1 MSVEQQFNIPVC
13 PKALLADKTLQS
25 EASSLIFSSS
35 PSVCFP
41 ACSRAIRCSDYAL
54 QEINMLLAFTGII
67 ILRLYNWYVF
77 ILLTSAQNSQH
88 PSTANRE
95 WPCCPWSGSVQWM
108 LTPGLLLDRFHFPF
122 YFVLTSFHPWK
133 LHFSWRWMNEL
144 GSIVSTAAVTIP
156 LCSCPNKLLSSCIV
170 GASSDLAARFQQP
183 LRMCL

>member
-1 MSVEQQFNIPVC
+1 MHKLCVLGSLTMC
-13 PKALLADKTLQS
+13 LCS
-25 EASSLIFSSS
+25 SSLTSPSAPRLFELIELSNLKHLLFFLKIFSS
-35 PSVCFP
+35 PSECFP
-41 ACSRAIRCSDYAL
+41 ALSRAITCSDYAL

-67 ILRLYNWYVF
+67 ILRLYHWYVF

-133 LHFSWRWMNEL
+133 LHFSWSWMNEL
-144 GSIVSTAAVTIP
+144 GSLVCCCCGSSSV
-156 LCSCPNKLLSSCIV
+156 LL
-170 GASSDLAARFQQP
+170 P
-183 LRMCL
+183 K